1 MKAQNGLL
9 TNLTTQA
16 GATLGMTAWF
26 LQTGLESGV
35 KVGANALGR
44 KWFDWTGSQF
54 MGKGDGFTF
63 RNFGLRC
70 QFKQVDVLE
79 PGSRSSH
86 PWDWKVG
93 SSPAPGVTVLY
104 TGVNDPPV
112 SGTSE

>member
-1 MKAQNGLL
+1 MVILMGETVDEHLWRECIDGRRSIRVL
-9 TNLTTQA
+9 RYEEPEIIEPL
-16 GATLGMTAWF
+16 
-26 LQTGLESGV
+26 
-35 KVGANALGR
+35 ALVRGKTSVFVHCR
-44 KWFDWTGSQF
+44 LI
-54 MGKGDGFTF
+54 KGDGFTF